1 MAATQAADVAGWEL
15 PPGIQLARFDN
26 PEALWSIDAASS
38 AFIADYDSP
47 VSLAARRERRRSELD
62 ALFADDPA
70 STPSFFAVAA
80 TNEAMDGLCG
90 AALLEPFYSEDLLAQ
105 DRDAGRLMA
114 RAHRVLAALF
124 VVPNFRG
131 RGIASALLDVA
142 SLAVVRDQ
150 GRYLEGFVDDHDGSA
165 DFYRRFGAYV
175 GAHNGPLPPRP
186 PVNLKTMHY
195 PGKDGHWFSVDGWA
209 RHHDKIRCS
218 RCGGA
223 LDFLPANGGD
233 LRCPRCQWPDG
244 SPRSGRWHEPGARR
258 WTSGRPGAADN

>member
-1 MAATQAADVAGWEL
+1 MSGKSAKMARRRAAYAAAAAQAPAVRSWKL
-15 PPGIQLARFDN
+15 PPGIQLAPFDS
-26 PEALWSIDAASS
+26 PEALWSIDEASS

-47 VSLAARRERRRSELD
+47 WSLAARRERRRNELD
-62 ALFADDPA
+62 ELFADDPS
-70 STPSFFAVAA
+70 STPSIFAIAA

-90 AALLEPFYSEDLLAQ
+90 AALLEPFYGEDLLAQ

-131 RGIASALLDVA
+131 KGIASALLDVA
-142 SLAVVRDQ
+142 SLAVVRDR

-165 DFYRRFGAYV
+165 DFYRRAGAAV
-175 GAHNGPLPPRP
+175 TSHNEPLPPRP
-186 PVNLKTMHY
+186 PVNLKTTHY
-195 PGKDGHWFSVDGWA
+195 PGKNGHWFSVYGWE

-233 LRCPRCQWPDG
+233 LRCPRCQRPDG
-244 SPRSGRWHEPGARR
+244 SPRGGR
-258 WTSGRPGAADN
+258 

>member
-1 MAATQAADVAGWEL
+1 MSGKSAKMARRRAANAAAAARAPAVRSWKL
-15 PPGIQLARFDN
+15 PPGIQLAPFDS
-26 PEALWSIDAASS
+26 PEALWSIDEASS

-47 VSLAARRERRRSELD
+47 RSLAARRERRRNELD

-70 STPSFFAVAA
+70 STPSIFAIAA

-90 AALLEPFYSEDLLAQ
+90 AALLEPFCGEDLLAQ

-124 VVPNFRG
+124 VVPDERG
-131 RGIASALLDVA
+131 RSIGSALLDVA
-142 SLAVVRDQ
+142 SLAVVGDG
-150 GRYLEGFVDDHDGSA
+150 GRYLEGFVDDQDGSV
-165 DFYRRFGAYV
+165 DFYRRAGAYV
-175 GAHNGPLPPRP
+175 GAHNESLPPRP

-209 RHHDKIRCS
+209 RHHDKMSCS

-223 LDFLPANGGD
+223 FDFLPANGGD
-233 LRCPRCQWPDG
+233 LRCPRCQWLGG
-244 SPRSGRWHEPGARR
+244 SPRSGR
-258 WTSGRPGAADN
+258 